1 MSLHKVVEL
10 IFTLVILLFLA
21 IIVLGVL
28 VGITIVQQL
37 SYFDVGVTGQFI
49 FVGGMFAI
57 FMYIMKMIV
66 DRIKDYNRYI

>member
-10 IFTLVILLFLA
+10 IFTIVMLLFLSV
-21 IIVLGVL
+21 IVLAVL

-37 SYFDVGVTGQFI
+37 EYFDVGTTGQMI
-49 FVGGMFAI
+49 FVGGMFAV